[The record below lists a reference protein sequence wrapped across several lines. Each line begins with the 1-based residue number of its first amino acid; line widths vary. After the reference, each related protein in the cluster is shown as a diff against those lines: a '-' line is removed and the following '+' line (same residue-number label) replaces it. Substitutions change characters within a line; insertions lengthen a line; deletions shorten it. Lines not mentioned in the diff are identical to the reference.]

1 MAGACLSDNVYVDFL
16 TFKCHCV
23 FSLFSVSTNKAL
35 PSVSQKGT
43 QSSEM
48 MRWEYDS
55 PQEREKLYHHH
66 LLLHKLSLD
75 SLKPLSLLERVL

>member
-55 PQEREKLYHHH
+55 PQERDCTIIIFFYISFHWTL
-66 LLLHKLSLD
+66 
-75 SLKPLSLLERVL
+75 